1 MDHFD
6 YVKNRFPER
15 DPPGYEVALLQNGL
29 LGKARKIR
37 FEGLE
42 DGDEDS
48 DNSTLKLSSSDEE
61 TEV

>member
-1 MDHFD
+1 MI
-6 YVKNRFPER
+6 
-15 DPPGYEVALLQNGL
+15 QNGL

-42 DGDEDS
+42 EDGEES